1 MKAMILAAGYGKR
14 MMPLTENL
22 PKPLLK
28 VGNETLI
35 ERNINALLKEGF
47 NEIIINVSY
56 LGSMI
61 KDHVLEMFPN
71 INIYFSDE
79 KIPLGTGGGVLNVI
93 DRLGVEPFLLIN
105 ADIFHQIKLKDIKK
119 NVEIAHLVGVKNP
132 DHNIGGDFC
141 LDSDLV
147 TISNNHANEYT
158 WSGVSVINPIIFDG
172 LTIEDAPF
180 DIWKSILVGYIEK
193 NMVTGQISDSMWI
206 DTGTIDRLEL
216 ANKIY
221 KDEN

>member
-28 VGNETLI
+28 IGNESLI
-35 ERNINALLKEGF
+35 ERNINALLAAGF
-47 NEIIINVSY
+47 NDIIINVSY

-61 KDHVLEMFPN
+61 KKHVLDIFPN
-71 INIYFSDE
+71 ANINFSE
-79 KIPLGTGGGVLNVI
+79 EEIPLGTGGGVLNAI
-93 DRLGVEPFLLIN
+93 GLLGKDPFLLIN
-105 ADIFHQIKLKDIKK
+105 ADIYHQINLEDIRQD
-119 NVEIAHLVGVKNP
+119 VDIAHLVGVENP
-132 DHNIGGDFC
+132 DHNVDGDFS
-141 LDSDLV
+141 LNADEVS
-147 TISNNHANEYT
+147 ISNNLNECT
-158 WSGVSVINPIIFDG
+158 WSGISIINPIIFDE
-172 LTIEDAPF
+172 LKIEDAPF
-180 DIWKSILVGYIEK
+180 DIWKSILVEYVQK
-193 NMVTGQISDSMWI
+193 NKVTGEFTDSTWI